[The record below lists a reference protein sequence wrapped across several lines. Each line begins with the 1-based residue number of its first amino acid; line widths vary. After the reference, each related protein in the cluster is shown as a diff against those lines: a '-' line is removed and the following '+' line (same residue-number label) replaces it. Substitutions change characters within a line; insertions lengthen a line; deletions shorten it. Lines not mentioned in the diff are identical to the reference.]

1 MSSAVHSSA
10 RVWPWIAIPLGM
22 LMLSYASV
30 PLYRIFCQVT
40 GFGGTT
46 QLAVAAPGAVTA
58 AAPVT
63 VRLNTDTDPALP
75 WRFEAVERNVTMKI
89 GEQHLAVFKAE
100 NTSDQMTRGHAVY
113 NVTPHEA
120 GKYFNKI
127 ECFCFTEQ
135 KIGPR
140 ETVNFPV
147 SFFIDPAILEDK
159 DLKDLRNIT
168 LSYTF
173 FSYESRNQ

>member
-1 MSSAVHSSA
+1 MSTAPKAA
-10 RVWPWIAIPLGM
+10 RVWPFIAIPLGM
-22 LMLSYASV
+22 LMLSYAAV

-40 GFGGTT
+40 GFGGTP
-46 QLAVAAPGAVTA
+46 QLAEAAPGAVMA
-58 AAPVT
+58 ALPVNVT
-63 VRLNTDTDPALP
+63 LNTDTDPALP
-75 WRFEAVERNVTMKI
+75 WDFKPLERHITLKI
-89 GEQHLAVFKAE
+89 GEQHLTAFRAR
-100 NTSDQMTRGHAVY
+100 NDSGQATRGHAMY

-127 ECFCFTEQ
+127 ECFCFQEQ
-135 KIGPR
+135 TIAAHQ
-140 ETVNFPV
+140 TVNFPV

-159 DLKDLRNIT
+159 DLRDLRNIT